1 MKMAMINCR
10 ECGKEVS
17 DLAEK
22 CPHCGYP
29 LKQNTQQNYEQ
40 SIVAQQGNV
49 KNKNSALGILA
60 LVFSIIVP
68 FFIVGIILAIIDLC
82 INDGRKKTLSS
93 IALIICCVWILGIAL
108 SSNKKDA
115 SNSPNS
121 VVTEDQKIEPT
132 IKPITEPKE
141 ETTPEPEKII
151 ESKEDFI
158 NSCQEYSYKDLARN
172 PDDYIGCRI
181 VLEVKIEQIVQGGF
195 LDNNEYYRVYTNDEY
210 DWWMGDEYFM
220 NDKRVDDNT
229 RLLEDD
235 IIRIYGEYAGTQEVK
250 RALTG
255 TKEYVPSINAYYIEL
270 IAE

>member
-1 MKMAMINCR
+1 MANKEGTKLCKHCKTEIPAAAKVCPNCR
-10 ECGKEVS
+10 K
-17 DLAEK
+17 
-22 CPHCGYP
+22 
-29 LKQNTQQNYEQ
+29 KQ
-40 SIVAQQGNV
+40 G
-49 KNKNSALGILA
+49 GILKWIIIGFVA
-60 LVFSIIVP
+60 LVII
-68 FFIVGIILAIIDLC
+68 GAAAGGGNSDT
-82 INDGRKKTLSS
+82 KQ
-93 IALIICCVWILGIAL
+93 
-108 SSNKKDA
+108 A
-115 SNSPNS
+115 SNDNTNQANNS
-121 VVTEDQKIEPT
+121 QTNEQKTEPS
-132 IKPITEPKE
+132 TEPKE
-141 ETTPEPEKII
+141 ETTPEPEEIT

-172 PDDYIGCRI
+172 PDNYIGCRI

-220 NDKRVDDNT
+220 NDTRVDDDT

>member
-1 MKMAMINCR
+1 MAMINCR

-17 DLAEK
+17 DLADK
-22 CPHCGYP
+22 CPNCGAP
-29 LKQNTQQNYEQ
+29 IK
-40 SIVAQQGNV
+40 IVQPVPQIAVPQP
-49 KNKNSALGILA
+49 KKKNSTLGVLA
-60 LVFSIIVP
+60 LIFSILGP
-68 FFIVGIILAIIDLC
+68 LFLVGIILSIIDLC
-82 INDGRKKTLSS
+82 RKDGCKKTLSI
-93 IALIICCVWILGIAL
+93 IALVICGVWILAVGG
-108 SSNKKDA
+108 SSNKEDEP
-115 SNSPNS
+115 NSPNN
-121 VVTEDQKIEPT
+121 VVTEGQKPESTTKPT
-132 IKPITEPKE
+132 TEPKE
-141 ETTPEPEKII
+141 ETTPEPEKIM

-172 PDDYIGCRI
+172 PDDYIGSRI

-220 NDKRVDDNT
+220 NDKRVDDDT